1 MNKLYEF
8 FCNFGIDLLE
18 TLNIVSYDI
27 LVVTGLFAL
36 ILYVC
41 GWKKGLNIGFMC
53 PAIYMIIQILTKCL
67 IK

>member
-8 FCNFGIDLLE
+8 LCEFGLDLLE

-36 ILYVC
+36 ILYVF
-41 GWKKGLNIGFMC
+41 GWKKGMRIGFMC

-67 IK
+67 VK